1 MSKLLGF
8 TENEAV
14 NKKMENTIRE
24 ISRQPNVWK
33 SIYDKVLM
41 RKNEIE
47 SFMEKI
53 DKNTRI
59 IFTGAGSSGFVGDS
73 LAPAVRKELG
83 YHHIESIHTTDI
95 VANPTQYLV
104 KDAKTLLISFGR
116 SGDSPESIAAI
127 EVAENNIKDL
137 FHIIITCNSQG
148 KLASFNNERTINF
161 VFDEAGDKGFAMT
174 SSVTG
179 MMLAAYSILN
189 IAKDVSGDVAKIVA
203 YTEELINNKYS
214 IIFDSYKNG
223 VDRLVVLGAG
233 HLLGAAKESALK
245 LLELTAGKIISRYDT
260 PMGFRHGPKAMLT
273 PNTTILYFVSSNEYT
288 QKYDLD
294 MLKELSQAIKY
305 SLIAVSDKYDADI
318 EKHADVY
325 IFNSNME
332 NLDEAFTPYVSLVIA
347 QLYALF
353 ASIQLNCTPDNPF
366 PSGEVNKIVQG
377 VSIYKS

>member
-8 TENEAV
+8 TEDDIV
-14 NKKMENTIRE
+14 NKKMENTIHE
-24 ISRQPNVWK
+24 IARQPNVWK
-33 SIYDKVLM
+33 AIYDKVLM
-41 RKNEIE
+41 RKNEIKN
-47 SFMEKI
+47 FMAKI
-53 DKNTRI
+53 DQSTRI

-73 LAPAVRKELG
+73 LAPVIRKELG

-95 VANPTQYLV
+95 VANPAQYLI
-104 KDAKTLLISFGR
+104 KNAKTLLISFGR

-127 EVAENNIKDL
+127 EMAEKDIENV
-137 FHIIITCNSQG
+137 FHIIITCSSQG
-148 KLASFNNERTINF
+148 KLAGFHNERTINF

-179 MMLAAYSILN
+179 MMLAAYCILN
-189 IAKDVSGDVAKIVA
+189 ITKDVRDDVARIAA
-203 YTEELINNKYS
+203 YAEELINTKYT
-214 IIFDSYKNG
+214 ILFDSYRKD
-223 VDRLVVLGAG
+223 VDRLVVLGSG
-233 HLLGAAKESALK
+233 NLLGAAKEAALK

-273 PNTTILYFVSSNEYT
+273 PKTTILYFVSNNGYT

-294 MLKELSQAIKY
+294 MLKELSQAVRYK
-305 SLIAVSDKYDADI
+305 LIVVSDKYDADI

-325 IFNSNME
+325 LYNSIRE
-332 NLDEAFTPYVSLVIA
+332 TLEDAFTPYIPLVTA

-353 ASIQLNCTPDNPF
+353 ASLQLDCTPDNPF

-377 VSIYKS
+377 VSIHKS

>member
-1 MSKLLGF
+1 MSNLLGF

-14 NKKMENTIRE
+14 NKKMENTIHE
-24 ISRQPNVWK
+24 ILRQPNVWK

-73 LAPAVRKELG
+73 LAPAIRELG

-127 EVAENNIKDL
+127 EIAENNIKNI

-148 KLASFNNERTINF
+148 KLASFHNERTINF

-189 IAKDVSGDVAKIVA
+189 IAKDVSGDVARIAA
-203 YTEELINNKYS
+203 YTEELINTKYP
-214 IIFDSYKNG
+214 IIFDSYKRD
-223 VDRLVVLGAG
+223 VERLVVLGAG
-233 HLLGAAKESALK
+233 NLLGAAKEAALK

-273 PNTTILYFVSSNEYT
+273 PKTTILYFVSNNEYT
-288 QKYDLD
+288 KKYDLD
-294 MLKELSQAIKY
+294 MLKELSQAVKNN
-305 SLIAVSDKYDADI
+305 LIAVSDKYDADI
-318 EKHADVY
+318 EKYADVY
-325 IFNSNME
+325 IFNSNLE

-347 QLYALF
+347 QMYALF

-366 PSGEVNKIVQG
+366 PSGEVNKVVQG

>member
-8 TENEAV
+8 TEDDIV
-14 NKKMENTIRE
+14 NKRMENTIQE
-24 ISRQPNVWK
+24 IVRQPNVWK
-33 SIYDKVLM
+33 AIYDKVLM
-41 RKNEIE
+41 RKNEIKN
-47 SFMEKI
+47 FMEKI
-53 DKNTRI
+53 DQSTRI

-73 LAPAVRKELG
+73 LAPVIRKELG

-95 VANPTQYLV
+95 VANPAQYLI
-104 KDAKTLLISFGR
+104 KNAKTLLISFGR

-127 EVAENNIKDL
+127 DIAEKDIENV
-137 FHIIITCNSQG
+137 FHIIITCSSQG
-148 KLASFNNERTINF
+148 KLAGFHNERTINF

-179 MMLAAYSILN
+179 MMLAAYCILN
-189 IAKDVSGDVAKIVA
+189 ITKDVRDDVARIAA
-203 YTEELINNKYS
+203 YAEELINTKYTTL
-214 IIFDSYKNG
+214 FDSYRKD

-233 HLLGAAKESALK
+233 NLLGAAKEAALK

-273 PNTTILYFVSSNEYT
+273 PKTTILYFVSNNGYT

-294 MLKELSQAIKY
+294 MLKELSQAVRYK
-305 SLIAVSDKYDADI
+305 LIVVSDQYDAEI

-325 IFNSNME
+325 LYNSLRDPLN
-332 NLDEAFTPYVSLVIA
+332 EAFTPYVPLLIA

-353 ASIQLNCTPDNPF
+353 ASIQLDCTPDNPF

-377 VSIYKS
+377 VSIHKS